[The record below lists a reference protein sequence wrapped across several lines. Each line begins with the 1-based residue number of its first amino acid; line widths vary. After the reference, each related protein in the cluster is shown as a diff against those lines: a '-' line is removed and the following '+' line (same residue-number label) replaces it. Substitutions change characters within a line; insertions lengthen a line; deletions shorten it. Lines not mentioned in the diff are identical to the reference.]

1 MNINMDD
8 DIRSNRSKFQS
19 EQRTS
24 MSKWVL
30 IITIGVFLGTMA
42 SWATQKGIELL
53 MVKIAISEMNKK
65 VARQNEITQKRLEEQ
80 RRQSAAQ
87 AQQRKLENEQK
98 QAGYRQA
105 METCNYWRDQ
115 YRKESSSNNKYQRD
129 QSCNFVSQFR

>member
-1 MNINMDD
+1 VNIDMDD

-53 MVKIAISEMNKK
+53 MVKIAISEMNKQ
-65 VARQNEITQKRLEEQ
+65 AAIQSEITQKRLEDQKRKNAVLARE
-80 RRQSAAQ
+80 RQI
-87 AQQRKLENEQK
+87 ENEKK
-98 QAGYRQA
+98 QAGFRQA

-115 YRKESSSNNKYQRD
+115 YRKESTSTNKYQRD
-129 QSCNFVSQFR
+129 QSCSFVSEFR

>member
-8 DIRSNRSKFQS
+8 DIRSNRGKFQS

-53 MVKIAISEMNKK
+53 MINIALNEMNKR
-65 VARQNEITQKRLEEQ
+65 VAIESDITQRRLEEQ
-80 RRQSAAQ
+80 REKSTALAKKRTI
-87 AQQRKLENEQK
+87 ENEKK
-98 QAGYRQA
+98 QAGFRQA
-105 METCNYWRDQ
+105 METCNFWRDQ
-115 YRKESSSNNKYQRD
+115 YRKEPTSTNQYQRE
-129 QSCNFVSQFR
+129 QSCSFVNQFR